1 MSKNNHWNFQS
12 SIALVLGDRKKYP
25 WGENLGLSHSQI
37 NGMFNH
43 GIIPKGD
50 TIGLICE
57 TERVSGTWLTT
68 GIDGPFE
75 VLHFYDADDAREW
88 LSDYIRYTSGATLYL
103 VCSGVSVALVTHT
116 QVSKTTAQEKTCRY
130 DEINVV
136 CGIDQHTLAT
146 VDLAG
151 IALRRL
157 DLYDDEFKKL
167 VQGET
172 GNQTL
177 LKLMERSRPFNPG
190 GDQIADTGG
199 DYNTTKTGSSQR
211 GGADLTPDEEALLKK
226 YRALNADNRHR
237 LQAITS
243 ALDVTLDAD
252 VSDPT

>member
-1 MSKNNHWNFQS
+1 M
-12 SIALVLGDRKKYP
+12 GDRQKYP

-43 GIIPKGD
+43 GIIPKGT

-68 GIDGPFE
+68 GTDGPFE
-75 VLHFYDADDAREW
+75 VLHFFDSDDAREW
-88 LSDYIRYTSGATLYL
+88 LSDYIRYTSGATLHL
-103 VCSGVSVALVTHT
+103 VCSGTSVALVTHT
-116 QVSKTTAQEKTCRY
+116 QVSKTTAQDKTYRY

-146 VDLAG
+146 VDLG
-151 IALRRL
+151 SVALQRL
-157 DLYDDEFKKL
+157 ELYDDEFKKL

-177 LKLMERSRPFNPG
+177 LKLMERSRPFTLG
-190 GDQIADTGG
+190 GYQIAEPGD
-199 DYNTTKTGSSQR
+199 DYNTTKTGSSQG
-211 GGADLTPDEEALLKK
+211 GGADLTPDEEALLQK
-226 YRALNADNRHR
+226 YRALNAGDRRR

-243 ALDVTLDAD
+243 ALDVTLDAGMNEQ
-252 VSDPT
+252 S